1 MSDYC
6 ENCLLLVVV
15 VVEVLLSSPL
25 LLYVPFKDQW
35 LSLLKKRGCIA
46 FEEALLFFFCAV
58 QLNGCP
64 CFILLFMISLY
75 MLLLIAKR

>member
-46 FEEALLFFFCAV
+46 FEEALLFFLCCSTKWV
-58 QLNGCP
+58 P
-64 CFILLFMISLY
+64 LFHSPFHDLTVY
-75 MLLLIAKR
+75 AFANC